1 MASTAD
7 IGVGSIIRFNGELC
21 SIIEF
26 QHRTPGNLRAFY
38 QAKMRNLKTGKSVE
52 YRFRSGESV
61 EMVRVEFRDLQYI
74 YQEGDFVVC
83 MDNETYEQVH
93 VPAILFGEGG
103 KFMKEGMAVKVAFE
117 SDAPIMAEPPTFVE
131 LEVTYTEPG
140 EKGNTAT
147 NALKTATVETG
158 SVVNVPLFV
167 NTGDK
172 IRIDTREGTYCER
185 VK

>member
-1 MASTAD
+1 MATTHD

-21 SIIEF
+21 SVIEF

-38 QAKMRNLKTGKSVE
+38 QAKMRNLKNGKLVE
-52 YRFRSGESV
+52 YRFRSGENV
-61 EMVRVEFRDLQYI
+61 DLARVEFRDLQYI

-83 MDNETYEQVH
+83 MDNETYEQIH
-93 VPAILFGEGG
+93 IPAILFGEGG
-103 KFMKEGMAVKVAFE
+103 KFMKEGMEVKVAFE

-147 NALKTATVETG
+147 NALKIAKVETG
-158 SVVNVPLFV
+158 SEVNVPLFV

-172 IRIDTREGTYCER
+172 IRIDTRTGAYCER